1 MIVVHVHHSF
11 HPVKGG
17 IENVV
22 YNMALGQARQGHEVH
37 VITTRLRGTK
47 KYEVIEDLV
56 HVHRLRSARLLY
68 RDLSLPLERPREI
81 LERADIVHIH
91 SQNSIFNMSIA
102 SKAKE
107 KGVRVAV
114 HFMAVDAL
122 RTHPSLL
129 KRTIG
134 SKLQAYLTRKAMELA
149 DIPIVK
155 SMRDKELLKRYGVET
170 VYLPDGISDE
180 YFTAPRDPYTFRRKY
195 GIDATDLYLY
205 IGRLHPA
212 KGPQV
217 LVQAAAFLREKYDDF
232 KAAFIGPGE
241 VKWLRRLA
249 VRLSVQD
256 HVVFTGFIPESLKI
270 SAIDGSTAVIVPSLY
285 DYVEVY
291 SLTTS
296 EALARGKPVIASR
309 VGELPYR
316 IADGHNGILVRAG
329 DPKALAEAMLRVK
342 RIKLKPYGRIYSWE
356 EVLDSL
362 SKIYAEYL

>member
-1 MIVVHVHHSF
+1 MIIVHVHHSF
-11 HPVKGG
+11 HPIKGG

-37 VITTRLRGTK
+37 VITTRLWGAK
-47 KYEVIEDLV
+47 KYEVIEDMV
-56 HVHRLRSARLLY
+56 HVHRVRSARLVY
-68 RDLSLPLERPREI
+68 RDLSIPLEKPRGVI
-81 LERADIVHIH
+81 ERADIIHIH
-91 SQNSIFNMSIA
+91 SQNSIFNISIA
-102 SKAKE
+102 SAAKE
-107 KGVRVAV
+107 KGVRIAV

-122 RTHPSLL
+122 KTHPSLL

-134 SKLQAYLTRKAMELA
+134 SRLQAHLTRKAVELA

-155 SMRDKELLKRYGVET
+155 SVRDKEILKGYGVET

-180 YFTAPRDPYTFRRKY
+180 YFTKPRDPYTFRRKY

-217 LVQAAAFLREKYDDF
+217 LVQAAAVLLGRYNDF
-232 KAAFIGPGE
+232 KVALIGPG
-241 VKWLRRLA
+241 KATWLLKLAARLN
-249 VRLSVQD
+249 VQD

-296 EALARGKPVIASR
+296 EALARGKPVIASS

-316 IADGHNGILVRAG
+316 IADGSNGILVRPG
-329 DPKALAEAMLRVK
+329 DPKALAEAMLQVK
-342 RIKLKPYGRIYSWE
+342 RIGFKPYGTIYSWSD
-356 EVLDSL
+356 VLDRL